1 MKWLLLLLV
10 FTVVGCEK
18 TPDQIHKENERYIQ
32 MKAERLNR
40 EAKERQQQDALE
52 QMVRIKQ
59 YELNH

>member
-1 MKWLLLLLV
+1 
-10 FTVVGCEK
+10 
-18 TPDQIHKENERYIQ
+18 